1 MVASNCAT
9 FIIGP
14 FIAPS
19 AWVKARA
26 SSPLPAPASRLAPTR
41 AAKAPALTPMRA

>member
-14 FIAPS
+14 FIPPS
-19 AWVKARA
+19 ASVNARA
-26 SSPLPAPASRLAPTR
+26 SSRPPPESRLAPTR
-41 AAKAPALTPMRA
+41 AAKAPALTPSRA